1 MNSNKS
7 KSYLKFLFIFS
18 ASIYFIF
25 LGILITAKSINNQYI
40 KIHGV
45 YSNSGNPNQTRNL
58 LKKLNN
64 DKYSLIF
71 GSSRIQQLSS
81 SIIKE
86 KLLNINYIYSRPD
99 IIFDFLKRMD
109 DVYWENTN
117 KVFISLDFH
126 ALSKDRHYVDVDEIF
141 NAKPKFNFLLQ
152 TIKTASL
159 SSLINSTKYLIEI
172 ITRDQKVIFDDYGVR
187 ITKKIIWSGR
197 NPVRLK
203 DDTSYNYELAKFIL
217 NIKQI
222 CDEKKKEVIFFTP
235 VLSKEYF
242 IQHEKFMEGFISS
255 ILKYID
261 EFYFFYYVNEISDF
275 KEFFRDESHLN
286 VDGMEKW
293 FNLNWESYKISKDK

>member
-18 ASIYFIF
+18 ASLCFIF
-25 LGILITAKSINNQYI
+25 LGIIITSKAINNQYI

-45 YSNSGNPNQTRNL
+45 YSNSSSPNQTRNL
-58 LKKLNN
+58 LKKLYN

-86 KLLNINYIYSRPD
+86 KSLNINYIYARPD
-99 IIFDFLKRMD
+99 IIFDFLKKMD
-109 DVYWENTN
+109 DIYWENTN

-126 ALSKDRHYVDVDEIF
+126 ALSKDKFYVDVDEIF
-141 NAKPKFNFLLQ
+141 DVKPRFNFLFQ

-159 SSLINSTKYLIEI
+159 SSLINAIKYLTEI
-172 ITRDQKVIFDDYGVR
+172 ITRNQKVIYDDYGVR
-187 ITKKIIWSGR
+187 ITKKKIWTGI

-203 DDTSYNYELAKFIL
+203 DISYNYELAKFIL

-235 VLSKEYF
+235 VVSKKYF

-255 ILKYID
+255 ILKYTN

-275 KEFFRDESHLN
+275 QEFFRDESHLN
-286 VDGMEKW
+286 IDGMQKW